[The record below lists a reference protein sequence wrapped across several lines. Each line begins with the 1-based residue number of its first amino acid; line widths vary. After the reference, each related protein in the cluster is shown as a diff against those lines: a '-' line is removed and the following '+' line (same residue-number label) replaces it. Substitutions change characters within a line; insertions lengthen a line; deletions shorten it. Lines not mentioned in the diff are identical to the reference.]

1 LGTTAYLEII
11 VSGNDSET
19 NRNLARALSDMQE
32 KYNRFGLLS
41 RVDLTDS
48 IHLEFE
54 WYDSYSRA
62 EVATKLSYFGLSGKI
77 SYVEIQPDA
86 PCWTPAKAYG
96 ERLRGGAP
104 SRKTQLVEYDVDVL
118 DPTKKPKPIWT
129 GFTARRKRIHER
141 TDSKTRGTSA

>member
-1 LGTTAYLEII
+1 MGTSAYLEII

-32 KYNRFGLLS
+32 KYNRFGLIS

-48 IHLEFE
+48 IHLECQ

-62 EVATKLSYFGLSGKI
+62 EVATKLSYFGLSGKL
-77 SYVEIQPDA
+77 SYVEIQSNDPH
-86 PCWTPAKAYG
+86 WMTAKAYG

-104 SRKTQLVEYDVDVL
+104 SRKTQIVEYEVDVL
-118 DPTKKPKPIWT
+118 DPAKKPKPIWT
-129 GFTARRKRIHER
+129 GFTARRKR
-141 TDSKTRGTSA
+141 